1 MNCTKL
7 FFTENYYSC
16 WAFFELND
24 VSVELI
30 LSRLQIEAFWAPKLC
45 FMTSLSL
52 RLLSSLYSVKLEQEE
67 NWHHGTCSRCQWN
80 TTYPTSTWDCSRL
93 AWKNLNVFDWAI
105 CVYTSVSVQK
115 MVLSSRLDLNISHFH
130 AVVDPTSKLNIP
142 CSWERV
148 PSPLNPSTAAHQLS
162 QPLCSFW
169 LHRDKKTTAVF
180 SRGWLECCTSAL
192 NSLFENRPQ
201 IPLESCWITESGN
214 TLDWW
219 YKCSQRQFFSA
230 QLI

>member
-1 MNCTKL
+1 MSVKHYLPNQHLGLFKMGMEESQCFWLSNLCLHITKCP
-7 FFTENYYSC
+7 ENGSEQQAWSKHLSLSCSC
-16 WAFFELND
+16 WSNFKAQHPTL
-24 VSVELI
+24 
-30 LSRLQIEAFWAPKLC
+30 LQ
-45 FMTSLSL
+45 
-52 RLLSSLYSVKLEQEE
+52 
-67 NWHHGTCSRCQWN
+67 
-80 TTYPTSTWDCSRL
+80 
-93 AWKNLNVFDWAI
+93 
-105 CVYTSVSVQK
+105 
-115 MVLSSRLDLNISHFH
+115 
-130 AVVDPTSKLNIP
+130 
-142 CSWERV
+142 V
-148 PSPLNPSTAAHQLS
+148 PSPLNPSTAAHQPS

-192 NSLFENRPQ
+192 NSLFENGPQ

>member
-7 FFTENYYSC
+7 FFTKNYYSC

-24 VSVELI
+24 VSVELV

-169 LHRDKKTTAVF
+169 LHRDKKP
-180 SRGWLECCTSAL
+180 LQCSAEADWSAAL
-192 NSLFENRPQ
+192 QLS
-201 IPLESCWITESGN
+201 
-214 TLDWW
+214 TLCLKTDP
-219 YKCSQRQFFSA
+219 RF
-230 QLI
+230 L